1 MDISA
6 LTGPFLW
13 NNNLKTRQTHKD
25 AERDQKRIRLCAFFL
40 RGTGSKGAEMK
51 NKVFPLSMAILWG
64 IVYTNALGSTAL
76 GICLGLLMGMVFG
89 LFESGNDTGD
99 Q

>member
-1 MDISA
+1 
-6 LTGPFLW
+6 
-13 NNNLKTRQTHKD
+13 
-25 AERDQKRIRLCAFFL
+25 
-40 RGTGSKGAEMK
+40 MK

-89 LFESGNDTGD
+89 LFESGNDEENSD
-99 Q
+99 ERRER

>member
-1 MDISA
+1 
-6 LTGPFLW
+6 
-13 NNNLKTRQTHKD
+13 
-25 AERDQKRIRLCAFFL
+25 
-40 RGTGSKGAEMK
+40 MK

-76 GICLGLLMGMVFG
+76 EICPGLLMGMVFG

>member
-1 MDISA
+1 LRNCIKHA
-6 LTGPFLW
+6 
-13 NNNLKTRQTHKD
+13 R
-25 AERDQKRIRLCAFFL
+25 RIRTQSGIRKDPSLRFFE

-51 NKVFPLSMAILWG
+51 NKVFPLSMALLWS

-89 LFESGNDTGD
+89 LFESGDDTGD

>member
-1 MDISA
+1 MA
-6 LTGPFLW
+6 LLW
-13 NNNLKTRQTHKD
+13 
-25 AERDQKRIRLCAFFL
+25 
-40 RGTGSKGAEMK
+40 S
-51 NKVFPLSMAILWG
+51 
-64 IVYTNALGSTAL
+64 IVYTNALGSTTL